1 MVSIKRIL
9 VGIDARNQQI
19 GKTANL
25 ALQQAEAIASLTGAR
40 ITLLHC
46 LEDEIPGENPPSADA
61 RAQQARTLLEQ
72 IAEPLEAARISCEIE
87 VCEGDAS
94 TQVLRVIREKN
105 IDLLIVGKRAQSDT
119 DGRPLGSVSLEVI
132 RYAPCLVSVVR
143 HAAKPVPEI
152 VVAATDGGPMGD
164 RVLEAAAR
172 IASIHSA
179 TLHVLHAV
187 QIGME
192 IQMEG
197 TEAERQFVVERR
209 EAIRKS
215 ARMAAERAGFSG
227 RLEVHAGV
235 STPDQAVYEAVER
248 LKPDVVV
255 LGTVSRTGIPG
266 ILVGNTAEQLLSS
279 LDCSLL
285 VEKPEDFIAPRPTQS
300 TQAN

>member
-1 MVSIKRIL
+1 MVSIKRVL
-9 VGIDARNQQI
+9 VGIDAQSQQV

-40 ITLLHC
+40 VTLLHC
-46 LEDEIPGENPPSADA
+46 LEDKNLGESPPSADS
-61 RAQQARTLLEQ
+61 RAQQARTLLEK
-72 IAEPLEAARISCEIE
+72 IAEPLVTAGIPCEIE

-94 TQVLRVIREKN
+94 TQVLRLIREKN
-105 IDLLIVGKRAQSDT
+105 IDLLIVGKRTQQET

-143 HAAKPVPEI
+143 PAAKPIPET

-164 RVLEAAAR
+164 RVLEAAAK

-179 TLHVLHAV
+179 TLHALHAV

-197 TEAERQFVVERR
+197 TEAERQFVAEQR
-209 EAIRKS
+209 ESVRQS

-235 STPDQAVYEAVER
+235 STPDQAVSEAVER

-285 VEKPEDFIAPRPTQS
+285 VEKPEDFIAPRPTE
-300 TQAN
+300 

>member
-9 VGIDARNQQI
+9 VGIDFRNQQI
-19 GKTANL
+19 GKTAKL
-25 ALQQAEAIASLTGAR
+25 ALEQAQAVASLTGAR
-40 ITLLHC
+40 VTLLHC
-46 LEDEIPGENPPSADA
+46 LDNKASEESPPSADS
-61 RAQQARTLLEQ
+61 REQQARTLLEQ
-72 IAEPLEAARISCEIE
+72 IAEPLVAAGVPCQIQ

-94 TQVLRVIREKN
+94 AQVLRLIREKN
-105 IDLLIVGKRAQSDT
+105 IDLLIVGKRAQSEA
-119 DGRPLGSVSLEVI
+119 DGRPLGSVPLEVI
-132 RYAPCLVSVVR
+132 RYAPCLVSVIR
-143 HAAKPVPEI
+143 PAAKPVPEI

-164 RVLEAAAR
+164 RVLEAAAK

-197 TEAERQFVVERR
+197 TEAERKFVAERR
-209 EAIRKS
+209 EAIRQS
-215 ARMAAERAGFSG
+215 ARAAAEKTGFSG

-235 STPDQAVYEAVER
+235 STPDQAVSEAVER

-279 LDCSLL
+279 LDCSLV
-285 VEKPEDFIAPRPTQS
+285 VEKPEDFIAPRATE
-300 TQAN
+300 